1 VYLIIMVRTATRLSL
16 RARMLD
22 LAVRALLP
30 LLGIAV
36 LTSGLVGVLTF
47 AVLPFVEVFAS
58 RNWIPVQASVVS
70 AQVSPP
76 RIVIPLPVDL
86 VEVRYRYAFEE
97 REYVATQFGPHG
109 RLESRKKSRAFVDA
123 AMPGTTITVWV
134 HSRDPARAMV
144 QRELNWQLIALALP
158 ALLLCGL
165 GFLMV
170 LAGMMI
176 WNDRR
181 SLFRRLRSR

>member
-1 VYLIIMVRTATRLSL
+1 MARTARRLSL
-16 RARMLD
+16 RARVLD
-22 LAVRALLP
+22 VAVRALLP
-30 LLGIAV
+30 LVGIAV

-47 AVLPFVEVFAS
+47 AVLPLVEALAS
-58 RNWIPVQASVVS
+58 RNWIPVQANVISV
-70 AQVSPP
+70 QVSRPH
-76 RIVIPLPVDL
+76 IVIPLPVDV
-86 VEVRYRYAFEE
+86 VEVRYRYAFAE

-109 RLESRKKSRAFVDA
+109 GLESRKKSRAFVDA
-123 AMPGTTITVWV
+123 AMPGATITIWG
-134 HSRDPARAMV
+134 HARDPARAMV
-144 QRELNWQLIALALP
+144 QRELNWQLVALALP